1 MVVEGRNDG
10 KMARRTVEVDGQRD
24 GPPVAVPSD
33 PIGRVVATER
43 LPASPHQFHFW
54 TEVET
59 PIGIGAIVRVEGRA
73 RTVYAVVVD
82 AKAYSDLADPLHEV
96 RAAAGIPGGHVAPFA
111 EAAQ

>member
-1 MVVEGRNDG
+1 MVVEGRNDEET
-10 KMARRTVEVDGQRD
+10 ARRTVEVDERCD
-24 GPPVAVPSD
+24 TPPVAVPPD

-43 LPASPHQFHFW
+43 LPASPHEFHFW

-82 AKAYSDLADPLHEV
+82 ADRKSV
-96 RAAAGIPGGHVAPFA
+96 V
-111 EAAQ
+111 